1 MSVLTDMWVLEPAEG
16 IAMTPSSALG
26 PGVLAPASMKF
37 TSCCQ
42 SVLLNQVM
50 SLVGQVSQTS
60 GQGENAVA
68 SQGKVACLEVTFHES
83 LGKLVSGNHSC
94 DTSSHWAYF
103 QNEGFRSEGLRL
115 EPTNLIVSWHQQMQ
129 ESKNRQNS
137 TAVSP
142 FSAFV
147 QFCERKPCALI
158 IVLLVCSFEGQL
170 RRLLFW
176 LVEKRPVRRHI
187 IGFNIYSQI
196 FKILS

>member
-26 PGVLAPASMKF
+26 PGVLALASMKF
-37 TSCCQ
+37 TSCRQ

-129 ESKNRQNS
+129 ESKNRIQQLFLPLVHLFNS
-137 TAVSP
+137 V
-142 FSAFV
+142 
-147 QFCERKPCALI
+147 KGNH
-158 IVLLVCSFEGQL
+158 VLL
-170 RRLLFW
+170 LLFCLFVLLKVTW
-176 LVEKRPVRRHI
+176 EDFYF
-187 IGFNIYSQI
+187 GW
-196 FKILS
+196 